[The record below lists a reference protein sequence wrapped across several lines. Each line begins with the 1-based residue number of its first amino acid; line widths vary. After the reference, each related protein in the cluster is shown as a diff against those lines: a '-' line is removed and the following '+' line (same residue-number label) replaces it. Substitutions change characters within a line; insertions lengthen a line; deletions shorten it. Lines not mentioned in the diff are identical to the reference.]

1 MAAAIADAMR
11 MAMHMTSS
19 AVNVLVGLRRH
30 QSYSTRVALRSA
42 QKALNEHKGR
52 VTFRRKL
59 LGGLL
64 AV

>member
-1 MAAAIADAMR
+1 VIADAMR

-19 AVNVLVGLRRH
+19 AVNMLVGLRRH
-30 QSYSTRVALRSA
+30 QSYSTRVALMSA
-42 QKALNEHKGR
+42 AERLHEYERR
-52 VTFRRKL
+52 VTFRGRL